1 MYPFNATTQSVQIIQ
16 DHSTRWGLEKD
27 GGNKRWINGQIDRK
41 EEDTVEKDGGKDTV
55 EQDEKK
61 DKIEK
66 DGEKDKVGKKG
77 KDTVEKNEEKDKI
90 EKDGS
95 RRIRLKRIRLRRMEG
110 RIRLRRLEEKDEE
123 NDIDINY
130 RGGIRQN
137 RFIQLEY
144 SILNVYVNQYT
155 RRGI

>member
-1 MYPFNATTQSVQIIQ
+1 MYPFSATTQSVQIIQ
-16 DHSTRWGLEKD
+16 DHSTRWGQEKD

-55 EQDEKK
+55 EKDQVEKDTVEKDEKK

-95 RRIRLKRIRLRRMEG
+95 RRIRL
-110 RIRLRRLEEKDEE
+110 EEKDEE

-130 RGGIRQN
+130 REGIRQN

>member
-16 DHSTRWGLEKD
+16 DHSTRWGQEKD

-55 EQDEKK
+55 EKDQVEKDTVEKDEKK

-66 DGEKDKVGKKG
+66 DGEKDK
-77 KDTVEKNEEKDKI
+77 VEKNEEKDKI

-95 RRIRLKRIRLRRMEG
+95 RRIRLRRIRLRRMEG
-110 RIRLRRLEEKDEE
+110 RIRLEEKDEE

-130 RGGIRQN
+130 REGIRQN